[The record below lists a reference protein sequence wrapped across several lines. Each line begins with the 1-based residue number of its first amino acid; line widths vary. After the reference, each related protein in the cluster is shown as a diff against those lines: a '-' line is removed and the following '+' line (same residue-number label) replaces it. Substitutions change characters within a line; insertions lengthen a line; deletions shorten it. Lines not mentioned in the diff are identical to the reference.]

1 MGAAPEE
8 APKHRGD
15 LAFLCGLVADP
26 RALAADL
33 TSAER
38 RWLRDRKELADAA
51 HAAWWSTSAC
61 RPEDAYLAFMIM
73 ARPREARR

>member
-1 MGAAPEE
+1 VGATPEE

-38 RWLRDRKELADAA
+38 GWLRDRKELADAA
-51 HAAWWSTSAC
+51 HATWWSAR